1 MRALGKSIHK
11 YEIFF
16 CLMILQEMQAAV
28 RMQEDSFHL
37 VDSRPTR
44 QNRGGRRFQPNRF
57 QQRREAERRQE
68 TQIERGIPRKQQ
80 QKRQQF
86 AQFHRHDQRVR
97 WSDAAPCPT
106 LCIHAPVVGHSASS
120 ATAG

>member
-1 MRALGKSIHK
+1 
-11 YEIFF
+11 
-16 CLMILQEMQAAV
+16 
-28 RMQEDSFHL
+28 MQEDSFHL

-68 TQIERGIPRKQQ
+68 TQIERGIPRKQM

-97 WSDAAPCPT
+97 FRAGWACWQPDFRTTVHMGLCACSKWCTAPRWT
-106 LCIHAPVVGHSASS
+106 
-120 ATAG
+120 

>member
-1 MRALGKSIHK
+1 MRCPAL
-11 YEIFF
+11 
-16 CLMILQEMQAAV
+16 
-28 RMQEDSFHL
+28 QEDSFHL

-97 WSDAAPCPT
+97 TWPILLLLQPQSRCSAPRR
-106 LCIHAPVVGHSASS
+106 LANA
-120 ATAG
+120 